1 MFYVFDDEL
10 KSIEIEE
17 ISKNML
23 CAGFMTVGEF
33 ERLATVFSLPK
44 NIVELCKKDSD
55 KNFLT
60 KFLNDDLT
68 FLRLNIMCNNNKN
81 NEIALIVMKN
91 MIMAVDICDE
101 FSFNQ
106 KCFLNALSNC
116 ACESVTAEKLICSFL
131 EIIAKQCSANYNEG
145 PGENE
150 DLQGQPF
157 VGRSGQLLDKF
168 LASVDLSRD
177 KNVYIANMVK
187 CRPPKNRDPKP
198 EEQDMCINWLREQ
211 FKIIKP
217 KIVVCVGRI
226 SAQKLIDKNFKV
238 TQQHGQF
245 IDKNGTLFMGTYH
258 PAAILRNPN
267 NKEFAFADWLALR
280 DKIDE
285 LGIEI

>member
-1 MFYVFDDEL
+1 MTLDEL
-10 KSIEIEE
+10 EIKC
-17 ISKNML
+17 KNCTKCDL
-23 CAGFMTVGEF
+23 CEGRTN
-33 ERLATVFSLPK
+33 LVFG
-44 NIVELCKKDSD
+44 IGKKDAD
-55 KNFLT
+55 
-60 KFLNDDLT
+60 
-68 FLRLNIMCNNNKN
+68 IM
-81 NEIALIVMKN
+81 LIG
-91 MIMAVDICDE
+91 
-101 FSFNQ
+101 
-106 KCFLNALSNC
+106 
-116 ACESVTAEKLICSFL
+116 
-131 EIIAKQCSANYNEG
+131 EG

-211 FKIIKP
+211 VKIIKP

-280 DKIDE
+280 DKIEE

>member
-1 MFYVFDDEL
+1 MTLDEL
-10 KSIEIEE
+10 EIKC
-17 ISKNML
+17 KNCTKCDL
-23 CAGFMTVGEF
+23 CEGRTNLVFGVG
-33 ERLATVFSLPK
+33 
-44 NIVELCKKDSD
+44 KKDAD
-55 KNFLT
+55 
-60 KFLNDDLT
+60 
-68 FLRLNIMCNNNKN
+68 IM
-81 NEIALIVMKN
+81 LIG
-91 MIMAVDICDE
+91 
-101 FSFNQ
+101 
-106 KCFLNALSNC
+106 
-116 ACESVTAEKLICSFL
+116 
-131 EIIAKQCSANYNEG
+131 EG

-187 CRPPKNRDPKP
+187 CRPQKNRDPKP

-217 KIVVCVGRI
+217 KIIVCVGRI

-238 TQQHGQF
+238 TQQHGEF

-267 NKEFAFADWLALR
+267 NKEAAFGDWLALR
-280 DKIDE
+280 DKINE

>member
-1 MFYVFDDEL
+1 MTLDEL
-10 KSIEIEE
+10 EIKC
-17 ISKNML
+17 KNCTKCDL
-23 CAGFMTVGEF
+23 CEGRTNLVFGVG
-33 ERLATVFSLPK
+33 
-44 NIVELCKKDSD
+44 KKDAD
-55 KNFLT
+55 
-60 KFLNDDLT
+60 
-68 FLRLNIMCNNNKN
+68 IM
-81 NEIALIVMKN
+81 LIG
-91 MIMAVDICDE
+91 
-101 FSFNQ
+101 
-106 KCFLNALSNC
+106 
-116 ACESVTAEKLICSFL
+116 
-131 EIIAKQCSANYNEG
+131 EG

-187 CRPPKNRDPKP
+187 CRPPKTRDPKP

-217 KIVVCVGRI
+217 KIIVCVGRI

-238 TQQHGQF
+238 TQQHGEF

-267 NKEFAFADWLALR
+267 NKEAAFGDWLALR
-280 DKIDE
+280 DKINE

>member
-1 MFYVFDDEL
+1 MTLDEL
-10 KSIEIEE
+10 EIKC
-17 ISKNML
+17 KNCTKCDL
-23 CAGFMTVGEF
+23 CEGRTNLVFGVG
-33 ERLATVFSLPK
+33 
-44 NIVELCKKDSD
+44 KKDAD
-55 KNFLT
+55 
-60 KFLNDDLT
+60 
-68 FLRLNIMCNNNKN
+68 IM
-81 NEIALIVMKN
+81 LIG
-91 MIMAVDICDE
+91 
-101 FSFNQ
+101 
-106 KCFLNALSNC
+106 
-116 ACESVTAEKLICSFL
+116 
-131 EIIAKQCSANYNEG
+131 EG

-217 KIVVCVGRI
+217 KIIVCVGRI

-238 TQQHGQF
+238 TQQHGEF

-258 PAAILRNPN
+258 PAAILRNPK
-267 NKEFAFADWLALR
+267 NKEAAFGDWLALR
-280 DKIDE
+280 DKINE

>member
-1 MFYVFDDEL
+1 MTLDEL
-10 KSIEIEE
+10 EIKC
-17 ISKNML
+17 KNCTKCDL
-23 CAGFMTVGEF
+23 CEGRTN
-33 ERLATVFSLPK
+33 LVFG
-44 NIVELCKKDSD
+44 IGKKDAD
-55 KNFLT
+55 
-60 KFLNDDLT
+60 
-68 FLRLNIMCNNNKN
+68 IM
-81 NEIALIVMKN
+81 LIG
-91 MIMAVDICDE
+91 
-101 FSFNQ
+101 
-106 KCFLNALSNC
+106 
-116 ACESVTAEKLICSFL
+116 
-131 EIIAKQCSANYNEG
+131 EG

-226 SAQKLIDKNFKV
+226 SAQKPIDKNFKV
-238 TQQHGQF
+238 TQQHGRF

>member
-1 MFYVFDDEL
+1 MTLDEL
-10 KSIEIEE
+10 EIKC
-17 ISKNML
+17 KNCTKCDLCEGRTNLVFGVGKKAADIML
-23 CAGFMTVGEF
+23 IG
-33 ERLATVFSLPK
+33 
-44 NIVELCKKDSD
+44 
-55 KNFLT
+55 
-60 KFLNDDLT
+60 
-68 FLRLNIMCNNNKN
+68 
-81 NEIALIVMKN
+81 
-91 MIMAVDICDE
+91 
-101 FSFNQ
+101 
-106 KCFLNALSNC
+106 
-116 ACESVTAEKLICSFL
+116 
-131 EIIAKQCSANYNEG
+131 EG

-217 KIVVCVGRI
+217 KIIVCVGRI
-226 SAQKLIDKNFKV
+226 SAQRLIDKNFKV
-238 TQQHGQF
+238 TQQHGEF

-267 NKEFAFADWLALR
+267 NKEAAFGDWLALR
-280 DKIDE
+280 DKINE

>member
-1 MFYVFDDEL
+1 MTLDEL
-10 KSIEIEE
+10 EIKC
-17 ISKNML
+17 KNCTKCDL
-23 CAGFMTVGEF
+23 CEGRTNLVFGVG
-33 ERLATVFSLPK
+33 
-44 NIVELCKKDSD
+44 KKDAD
-55 KNFLT
+55 
-60 KFLNDDLT
+60 
-68 FLRLNIMCNNNKN
+68 IM
-81 NEIALIVMKN
+81 LIG
-91 MIMAVDICDE
+91 
-101 FSFNQ
+101 
-106 KCFLNALSNC
+106 
-116 ACESVTAEKLICSFL
+116 
-131 EIIAKQCSANYNEG
+131 EG

-157 VGRSGQLLDKF
+157 VRRSGQLLDKF

-217 KIVVCVGRI
+217 KIIVCVGRI

-238 TQQHGQF
+238 TQQHGEF

-267 NKEFAFADWLALR
+267 NKEAAFGDWLALR
-280 DKIDE
+280 DKINE

>member
-1 MFYVFDDEL
+1 MTLDEL
-10 KSIEIEE
+10 EIKC
-17 ISKNML
+17 KNCTKCDL
-23 CAGFMTVGEF
+23 CEGRTN
-33 ERLATVFSLPK
+33 LVFG
-44 NIVELCKKDSD
+44 IGKKDAD
-55 KNFLT
+55 
-60 KFLNDDLT
+60 
-68 FLRLNIMCNNNKN
+68 IM
-81 NEIALIVMKN
+81 LIG
-91 MIMAVDICDE
+91 
-101 FSFNQ
+101 
-106 KCFLNALSNC
+106 
-116 ACESVTAEKLICSFL
+116 
-131 EIIAKQCSANYNEG
+131 EG

-217 KIVVCVGRI
+217 KIVVCVGSI
-226 SAQKLIDKNFKV
+226 SAQKLFDNNFKV
-238 TQQHGQF
+238 SQQHVQF

-280 DKIDE
+280 DKIEE

>member
-1 MFYVFDDEL
+1 MTLDEL
-10 KSIEIEE
+10 EIKC
-17 ISKNML
+17 KNCTKCVL
-23 CAGFMTVGEF
+23 CEGRTNLVFGVG
-33 ERLATVFSLPK
+33 
-44 NIVELCKKDSD
+44 KKDAD
-55 KNFLT
+55 
-60 KFLNDDLT
+60 
-68 FLRLNIMCNNNKN
+68 IM
-81 NEIALIVMKN
+81 LIG
-91 MIMAVDICDE
+91 
-101 FSFNQ
+101 
-106 KCFLNALSNC
+106 
-116 ACESVTAEKLICSFL
+116 
-131 EIIAKQCSANYNEG
+131 EG

-217 KIVVCVGRI
+217 KIIVCVGRI

-238 TQQHGQF
+238 TQQHGEF

-267 NKEFAFADWLALR
+267 NKEAAFSDWLALR
-280 DKIDE
+280 DKINE

>member
-1 MFYVFDDEL
+1 MTLDEL
-10 KSIEIEE
+10 EIKC
-17 ISKNML
+17 KNCTKCDL
-23 CAGFMTVGEF
+23 CEGRTN
-33 ERLATVFSLPK
+33 LVFG
-44 NIVELCKKDSD
+44 IGKKDAD
-55 KNFLT
+55 
-60 KFLNDDLT
+60 
-68 FLRLNIMCNNNKN
+68 IM
-81 NEIALIVMKN
+81 LIG
-91 MIMAVDICDE
+91 
-101 FSFNQ
+101 
-106 KCFLNALSNC
+106 
-116 ACESVTAEKLICSFL
+116 
-131 EIIAKQCSANYNEG
+131 EG

-198 EEQDMCINWLREQ
+198 EEQDMCINWLRKQ

-245 IDKNGTLFMGTYH
+245 IDKHGTLFMGRYH
-258 PAAILRNPN
+258 PASILRNPN

>member
-1 MFYVFDDEL
+1 MTLDEL
-10 KSIEIEE
+10 EIKC
-17 ISKNML
+17 KNCTKCDL
-23 CAGFMTVGEF
+23 CEGRTN
-33 ERLATVFSLPK
+33 LVFG
-44 NIVELCKKDSD
+44 IGKKDAD
-55 KNFLT
+55 
-60 KFLNDDLT
+60 
-68 FLRLNIMCNNNKN
+68 IM
-81 NEIALIVMKN
+81 LIG
-91 MIMAVDICDE
+91 
-101 FSFNQ
+101 
-106 KCFLNALSNC
+106 
-116 ACESVTAEKLICSFL
+116 
-131 EIIAKQCSANYNEG
+131 EG

-258 PAAILRNPN
+258 LAAILRNPN

>member
-1 MFYVFDDEL
+1 MTLDEL
-10 KSIEIEE
+10 EIKC
-17 ISKNML
+17 KNCTKCDL
-23 CAGFMTVGEF
+23 CEGRTNLVFGVG
-33 ERLATVFSLPK
+33 
-44 NIVELCKKDSD
+44 KKDAD
-55 KNFLT
+55 
-60 KFLNDDLT
+60 
-68 FLRLNIMCNNNKN
+68 IM
-81 NEIALIVMKN
+81 LIG
-91 MIMAVDICDE
+91 
-101 FSFNQ
+101 
-106 KCFLNALSNC
+106 
-116 ACESVTAEKLICSFL
+116 
-131 EIIAKQCSANYNEG
+131 EG

-217 KIVVCVGRI
+217 KIIVCVGRI
-226 SAQKLIDKNFKV
+226 SAQRLIDKNFKV
-238 TQQHGQF
+238 TRQHGEF

-267 NKEFAFADWLALR
+267 NKEAAFSDWLALR
-280 DKIDE
+280 EKIKE
-285 LGIEI
+285 LKIEI

>member
-1 MFYVFDDEL
+1 MTLDEL
-10 KSIEIEE
+10 EIKC
-17 ISKNML
+17 KNCTKCDL
-23 CAGFMTVGEF
+23 CEGRTNLVFGVG
-33 ERLATVFSLPK
+33 
-44 NIVELCKKDSD
+44 KKDAD
-55 KNFLT
+55 
-60 KFLNDDLT
+60 
-68 FLRLNIMCNNNKN
+68 IM
-81 NEIALIVMKN
+81 LIG
-91 MIMAVDICDE
+91 
-101 FSFNQ
+101 
-106 KCFLNALSNC
+106 
-116 ACESVTAEKLICSFL
+116 
-131 EIIAKQCSANYNEG
+131 EG
-145 PGENE
+145 PGVNE

-217 KIVVCVGRI
+217 KIIVCVGRI

-238 TQQHGQF
+238 TQQHGEF

-267 NKEFAFADWLALR
+267 NKEAAFGDWLALR
-280 DKIDE
+280 DKINE